1 MCALMADFERSALK
15 RTNKREIFFRRDDMP
30 LALAPEGQELR
41 VIKVL
46 TDDKTKKHLESLG
59 ITISS
64 ILVILARDGDNIIC
78 GIKDGRIVLDRTL
91 AAKILVS

>member
-1 MCALMADFERSALK
+1 
-15 RTNKREIFFRRDDMP
+15 MP